1 MSDAVQTTSLSSPVA
16 APLLLQLKH
25 TPLLPAC
32 LPARTRTH
40 ARTHALARARNL
52 APATPP
58 AHPHPPPSRPLTHR
72 LVHPQ
77 TLAELR
83 STAAYQRCIL
93 RAAVRL
99 LRPGGTLVFSTCT
112 VNPGE
117 NEANVR
123 WLLDSYPA
131 LQLVQQEPRLGGP
144 GLAGERGGAA
154 EGGGTLRL
162 LTDAECALV
171 QRFQPSD
178 PLDTIGFFIAKFTLT
193 EPLPPAAHEPRPP
206 ERPPPTPPP
215 HAE

>member
-1 MSDAVQTTSLSSPVA
+1 MPCKPRPCHPLSPPRCCCSSS
-16 APLLLQLKH
+16 
-25 TPLLPAC
+25 TPPCSLPAC
-32 LPARTRTH
+32 LPARARTH
-40 ARTHALARARNL
+40 ARTRSRARA
-52 APATPP
+52 TSHPP
-58 AHPHPPPSRPLTHR
+58 PPPLTRTPPPSRPLTHR

-77 TLAELR
+77 TRAELR